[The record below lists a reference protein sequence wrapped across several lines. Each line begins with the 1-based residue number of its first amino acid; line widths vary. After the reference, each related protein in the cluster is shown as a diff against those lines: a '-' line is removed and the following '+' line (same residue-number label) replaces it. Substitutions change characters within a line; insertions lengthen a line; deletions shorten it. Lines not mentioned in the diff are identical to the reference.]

1 MTSQTKH
8 TNGTIDPTVERF
20 QELNERLL
28 DASRK
33 AGKAYLDT
41 TEKTLNSLADLE
53 VKLADATNIELIS
66 TVANVH
72 ADITRD
78 LAGAYVSTARE
89 LLSQ

>member
-1 MTSQTKH
+1 MTTQTKQ
-8 TNGTIDPTVERF
+8 TNGTIDPTVERV

-28 DASRK
+28 EASRK

-41 TEKTLNSLADLE
+41 TEKTVKGFADLE
-53 VKLADATNIELIS
+53 VKLADATNIEFIS
-66 TVANVH
+66 TVAKAH

-89 LLSQ
+89 LLTK